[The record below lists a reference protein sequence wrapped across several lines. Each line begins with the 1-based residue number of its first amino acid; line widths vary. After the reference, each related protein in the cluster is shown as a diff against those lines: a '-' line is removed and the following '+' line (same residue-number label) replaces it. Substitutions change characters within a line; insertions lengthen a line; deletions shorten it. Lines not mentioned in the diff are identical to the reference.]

1 MKSKCL
7 KYAQIP
13 AHPRMPGKKKPDR
26 AAGFLPYSD
35 NCKSLYQCLDYFVH
49 AVIKSFDDIVDDL
62 GDLLLNF
69 LRSIWKCVGDIGC
82 KE

>member
-62 GDLLLNF
+62 GDLLPAKGLHDA
-69 LRSIWKCVGDIGC
+69 L
-82 KE
+82 